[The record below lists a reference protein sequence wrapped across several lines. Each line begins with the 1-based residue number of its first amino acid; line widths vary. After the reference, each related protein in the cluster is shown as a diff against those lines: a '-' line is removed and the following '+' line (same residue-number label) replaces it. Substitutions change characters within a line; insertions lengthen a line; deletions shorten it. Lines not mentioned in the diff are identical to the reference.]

1 MEDDVWKHGR
11 FFWNELM
18 TRDATAACRFY
29 AEMLGWQYQKM
40 TTPDGHHY
48 WLALVDEQPAAGI
61 MDMTASEHLAE
72 LPPHWFSYISVNDID
87 DRLTN
92 LSDHG
97 GILLRPPF
105 DVDDVGR
112 FAVIQDP
119 SGGVVGWITPS
130 NNA

>member
-1 MEDDVWKHGR
+1 
-11 FFWNELM
+11 
-18 TRDATAACRFY
+18 
-29 AEMLGWQYQKM
+29 
-40 TTPDGHHY
+40 
-48 WLALVDEQPAAGI
+48 
-61 MDMTASEHLAE
+61 LAE